1 MTPALFLFWLLLTG
15 GAGALPARATASSAS
30 ASGGILVFTRTT
42 GFRHDSI
49 PDGIAAVRRIAEES
63 GLPVDATEDPGAFTD
78 GTLASYRAVIFLL
91 TTGDVLDD
99 AQQAAFERWAA
110 AGGGWVGVH
119 SASDTEYDWLFYG
132 RLVGA
137 YFAGHPAVQPAAIR
151 VEDRAHPATS
161 GLPETWRRT
170 DEWYDFR
177 ANPRAAVHVLAAL
190 DETTYSGGS
199 MGPDHPIAWCQ
210 ELGDG
215 LKPVPTR
222 SFYTAGGHTRESYS
236 EPLFVSHLGG
246 GIRWAAGLEPG
257 YCGST
262 ARAVPKL
269 VTKVAKPTP
278 RVVRPRS

>member
-1 MTPALFLFWLLLTG
+1 MTPALFLSWLLVTG
-15 GAGALPARATASSAS
+15 GAFPLSAPAASFSPSA

-49 PDGIAAVRRIAEES
+49 PDGVAAVRRIAEES

-78 GTLASYRAVIFLL
+78 GTLASYRAVVFLL

-99 AQQAAFERWAA
+99 VQQAAFERWAT

-119 SASDTEYDWLFYG
+119 SASDTEYDWPFYG

-137 YFAGHPAVQPAAIR
+137 YFAGHPAVQPAAIH
-151 VEDRAHPATS
+151 VEDRAHPGTS
-161 GLPETWRRT
+161 GLPGTWLRT

-177 ANPRAAVHVLAAL
+177 ANPRSSVHVLAAL

-210 ELGDG
+210 EISG
-215 LKPVPTR
+215 TR
-222 SFYTAGGHTRESYS
+222 SFYTAGGHTRESYT
-236 EPLFVSHLGG
+236 EPLFLSHLAG
-246 GIRWAAGLEPG
+246 GIRWAARLEPG
-257 YCGST
+257 FCGST
-262 ARAVPKL
+262 ARSIPKL
-269 VTKVAKPTP
+269 VTKVPKPTP
-278 RVVRPRS
+278 RVVNPRY